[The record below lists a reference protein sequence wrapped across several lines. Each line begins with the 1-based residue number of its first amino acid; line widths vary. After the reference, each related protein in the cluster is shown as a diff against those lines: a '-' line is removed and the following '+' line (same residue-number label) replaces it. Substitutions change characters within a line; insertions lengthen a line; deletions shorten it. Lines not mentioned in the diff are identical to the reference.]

1 MMSPVQLHEFNTHT
15 RRKSDRYPVER
26 NGIFIVTS
34 GQFHYRDRTGNDIT
48 LNAGDFL
55 LYSSGDISKIKMTND
70 NNNFKAQS
78 VVIDVALFQKFL
90 SYSNAPA
97 HAPCNS
103 DTFIFTAND
112 TSVVKL
118 LELLKEQLAN
128 NDNSDTLEFL
138 TLALLSEMVNKQP
151 CLIPFIQKI
160 SVLTTSQQ
168 LIRYVEEHISADLTI
183 DMVAPKLGMSAS
195 TLKRKLQ
202 SDKLSFAH
210 LVKVK
215 RINYAATQLRLTR
228 KTITEIAYDTG
239 FKTAAHFS
247 TSFKSV
253 KGITPK
259 EFRDS
264 LQG

>member
-1 MMSPVQLHEFNTHT
+1 
-15 RRKSDRYPVER
+15 
-26 NGIFIVTS
+26 
-34 GQFHYRDRTGNDIT
+34 
-48 LNAGDFL
+48 
-55 LYSSGDISKIKMTND
+55 
-70 NNNFKAQS
+70 
-78 VVIDVALFQKFL
+78 
-90 SYSNAPA
+90 
-97 HAPCNS
+97 
-103 DTFIFTAND
+103 
-112 TSVVKL
+112 
-118 LELLKEQLAN
+118 
-128 NDNSDTLEFL
+128 
-138 TLALLSEMVNKQP
+138 MVNKQP